1 MPAFAPGAKLLGS
14 AKLAGSATD
23 IGPVLIPDGYS
34 LLIVTFYIAG
44 YSASQIA
51 QIRLGTA
58 TTVDTGANYSSWSGQ
73 IAAAAAAGASHASA
87 TGIQVAHTAQTNA
100 RRGIAVIENVS
111 GENKIINVQTVDY
124 GGQAPTAATATAQEA
139 QVVGAWFNTAVA
151 KAVGLNSG
159 GAGTLNT
166 GSYIRVHGIPA
177 S

>member
-44 YSASQIA
+44 YSAGQIA

-87 TGIQVAHTAQTNA
+87 TGIQVAHTAITNA
-100 RRGIAVIENVS
+100 RRGTATIENVS
-111 GENKIINVQTVDY
+111 GENKLIVINSADY
-124 GGQAPTAATATAQEA
+124 SAQAPTAASGYAQES
-139 QVVGAWFNTAVA
+139 QVVGGWFNTAVA
-151 KAVGLNSG
+151 KAIGLNSG